1 MRGIDQ
7 ALRLAGS
14 SLPGR
19 HIRDASLPDTSPGA
33 PSFPDVDRLF
43 FAQTFTGWNSPFSG
57 VTHPYR
63 QHVWVNAC
71 VNAIAQNIS
80 GIPLIYFTGTRKNKR
95 LVESHPLIPVMES
108 PNPMMSGSQLIEATY
123 IYLGTTGEAFYILDR
138 PDITAVPKEIWTFPP
153 SRFQH
158 VVNENSGSIIG
169 WVYTQRN

>member
-1 MRGIDQ
+1 MFKGLLMRGIDQ

-80 GIPLIYFTGTRKNKR
+80 GVPLLFFTGSRKNKKIVDSEP
-95 LVESHPLIPVMES
+95 LVQGMES
-108 PNPMMSGSQLIEATY
+108 LTPMISGPSSS
-123 IYLGTTGEAFYILDR
+123 R
-138 PDITAVPKEIWTFPP
+138 PFSSPWAVWRGFCYSHEEEF
-153 SRFQH
+153 
-158 VVNENSGSIIG
+158 
-169 WVYTQRN
+169 